1 MPTLPTS
8 FPRRFKEVRFP
19 YEFME
24 LYSEPLKYFGGSS
37 SGGAAPSSAG
47 NPFGGETVNTLWH
60 DKKAAATDFM
70 ALSGVQENHKKDK
83 QMITGQRNRQIHSI
97 LQSGMRGGCH
107 DCSKHDDIMRGGLMN
122 MMSPSTIEGANV
134 LAGRGL
140 RGGVMKTQAGH
151 QYLLQRLTARIAE
164 LDTTDVDV
172 NGVGSTNPN
181 GDTEPSPD
189 DEIIMD
195 LGEYLDNIIESVSTG
210 NIESSNVKDA
220 RGFLKSLLEGGW
232 QIPSNQLVM
241 LQRNLD
247 DTVRELQGALSNKA
261 STYALSSDRKKV
273 TRTVLTTLERA
284 RSVVEELVKKSDL
297 SPKER
302 KMVVSALRPK
312 LRQQLAAQLESQ
324 VPGRLRR
331 VPRDGEEMNPADYM
345 AEPDFERTYGVPA
358 RPGWYTKLA
367 AIPGKRVLPRSV
379 AERIAARG

>member
-8 FPRRFKEVRFP
+8 FPRRFTEVRFP
-19 YEFME
+19 YEFTE
-24 LYSEPLKYFGGSS
+24 LYSKPIKYFGEST
-37 SGGAAPSSAG
+37 GGADPSSVG

-60 DKKAAATDFM
+60 EKKSGATNYM
-70 ALSGVQENHKKDK
+70 AMAGVQENHHKDK

-97 LQSGMRGGCH
+97 LQAGMRGGCG
-107 DCSKHDDIMRGGLMN
+107 DCSRNEDMMRGGLMN

-151 QYLLQRLTARIAE
+151 QYLLKRLTSRIAE

-172 NGVGSTNPN
+172 NGVGSTNPT
-181 GDTEPSPD
+181 GESEPTPD
-189 DEIIMD
+189 DEIIIE
-195 LGEYLDNIIESVSTG
+195 LGESLDNIIESVSTG
-210 NIESSNVKDA
+210 NIETSNVKDA
-220 RGFLKSLLEGGW
+220 RGFLKALLEGGW

-241 LQRNLD
+241 LQRDLD
-247 DTVRELQGALSNKA
+247 DTVRELEGALGNKA
-261 STYALSSDRKKV
+261 PSYALSSDRKKV

-302 KMVVSALRPK
+302 KMAVGTLRPK

-331 VPRDGEEMNPADYM
+331 VPREGEPINPADYM
-345 AEPDFERTYGVPA
+345 AEPNFERTYGIPA